1 MNASPDSDRAG
12 PAAKSVRIGV
22 GRVHHPDEQPL
33 PQTAVGLRAPP
44 LRRILLRILFAA
56 LCCAAVPIMLLKQ
69 FQGLEGALGLNDK
82 AAHALAFYAA
92 CIALFVVA
100 PRARRW
106 DLCLIVLATAV
117 TVELLQ
123 QYTGRSPSLGDFFA
137 GAAGVAAAWASGKIE
152 EIRRKHRGLPDR
164 REGAPDAAA
173 ASASPPKI
181 EVVGR

>member
-1 MNASPDSDRAG
+1 MNASPDSDRAA

-22 GRVHHPDEQPL
+22 GLVHPVAEQSL
-33 PQTAVGLRAPP
+33 CQTAVGLRAPP

-100 PRARRW
+100 PRARRRE
-106 DLCLIVLATAV
+106 LCLIVLATAV

-137 GAAGVAAAWASGKIE
+137 GAAGVAAAWAPGKIE
-152 EIRRKHRGLPDR
+152 EIRRRIRGLPDR
-164 REGAPDAAA
+164 RDSAPDAAG
-173 ASASPPKI
+173 ASGSPPKSEI
-181 EVVGR
+181 VGL